1 MTSLL
6 EQRALRSGRGIGG
19 SGFAKAKIAASIALK
34 NDKLN
39 NGGKNTS
46 RGYEIAIGHLQDYV
60 YSSNEKESLQ
70 AQNEI
75 KGYEISWGELKKRE
89 SGIKRTVEQFKLEE
103 QRAYWTY
110 SQDADEKLLR
120 NPLEL
125 IRTTAR
131 DLGELES
138 EVQVSIDALEETG
151 ENAASLKGYLLD
163 LNQRGES
170 FRRLQGD
177 ILDGTVVPG
186 QILKGFGYFIDA
198 DQNDAQHRI
207 IRTAILPTSNL
218 PGGIAN
224 GFGQIDEYSDVE
236 GGLMSIHSRIPKER
250 ELNGNYVTYIGGAQ
264 YNGSDIA
271 LPLKR
276 SNKSQVDFGGV
287 GKFTINREDFGLIGT
302 DIKPKTFMNGS
313 VGVDED
319 GNVMDVYFY
328 AGNDNKIYKLD
339 KVTQNKLANDPGYAK
354 DFDNARPLSPTIA
367 KNLFSS
373 PDVQLLNFSPLTVGA
388 EQRAEDIRMA
398 PQRAEEARREKLG
411 FFGRAK
417 EDVEKRKA
425 EKSSFF
431 ENKNVSKKP
440 EESVVGTSVPD
451 IIEKGK
457 EFFRT
462 NSLTKPFVEGFS
474 GR

>member
-1 MTSLL
+1 
-6 EQRALRSGRGIGG
+6 
-19 SGFAKAKIAASIALK
+19 
-34 NDKLN
+34 
-39 NGGKNTS
+39 
-46 RGYEIAIGHLQDYV
+46 
-60 YSSNEKESLQ
+60 
-70 AQNEI
+70 
-75 KGYEISWGELKKRE
+75 
-89 SGIKRTVEQFKLEE
+89 
-103 QRAYWTY
+103 
-110 SQDADEKLLR
+110 LR

-138 EVQVSIDALEETG
+138 EVQASIDALEETG

-177 ILDGTVVPG
+177 ILDGAVVPG

-218 PGGIAN
+218 PGGIAD
-224 GFGQIDEYSDVE
+224 GFSQIDEYSDVE
-236 GGLMSIHSRIPKER
+236 GGLMSIHSRVPKER
-250 ELNGNYVTYIGGAQ
+250 ELSGDYVTYIGGAQ

-271 LPLKR
+271 FPLKR

-287 GKFTINREDFGLIGT
+287 GKFTIDREDFGLMGT
-302 DIKPKTFMNGS
+302 DIKPKTFMKGS

-319 GNVMDVYFY
+319 GNAMDVYFY

-388 EQRAEDIRMA
+388 EQRAEDVRMA

-462 NSLTKPFVEGFS
+462 NSLTKPLVERFF